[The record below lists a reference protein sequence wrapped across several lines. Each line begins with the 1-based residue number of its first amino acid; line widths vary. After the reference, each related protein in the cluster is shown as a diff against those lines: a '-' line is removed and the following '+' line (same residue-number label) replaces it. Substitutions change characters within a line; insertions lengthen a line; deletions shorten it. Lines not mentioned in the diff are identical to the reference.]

1 MLLRTSL
8 ILLALSFAALA
19 EPPSGKDLTG
29 LWEVV
34 EVKDLTTGKVEPKR
48 RERHMFTPSHEMI
61 ILAGG
66 GREKIKK
73 SLSDMTPGEVLTQQP
88 IGAGFYEYRVEGDVL
103 VRVAQITL
111 SAYYEGREVR
121 THFEISGD
129 TLVTRDNHPADGHM
143 RQWTM
148 RRVE

>member
-8 ILLALSFAALA
+8 ILLALAACALA
-19 EPPSGKDLTG
+19 QPSSAPGLAG

-34 EVKDLTTGKVEPKR
+34 EVRDLTTGKVEPQR
-48 RERHMFTPSHEMI
+48 REYHMFTASHEMI
-61 ILAGG
+61 ILAGS

-73 SLSDMTPGEVLTQQP
+73 SLSDMTPQEVTTQQP
-88 IGAGFYEYRVEGDVL
+88 IGAGFYEYRVEGDTL
-103 VRVAQITL
+103 VRKAQVTL
-111 SAYYEGREVR
+111 SAYYEGREVQ
-121 THFEISGD
+121 TKFELRGD
-129 TLVTRDNHPADGHM
+129 ELITRDDHPADGHM

>member
-8 ILLALSFAALA
+8 ILLALSLAALA
-19 EPPSGKDLTG
+19 EPPSAGGLVG
-29 LWEVV
+29 LWEVL

-48 RERHMFTPSHEMI
+48 REYHMFTASHEMI

-66 GREKIKK
+66 DRKKIKK
-73 SLSDMTPGEVLTQQP
+73 SLSDMTPEEVMTQQP
-88 IGAGFYEYRVEGDVL
+88 IGAGFYEYRVEGDKL
-103 VRVAQITL
+103 VRVAQVTL
-111 SAYYEGREVR
+111 SAYYEGREVH
-121 THFEISGD
+121 TQFDLKGD
-129 TLVTRDNHPADGHM
+129 TLITRDNHPADGHM